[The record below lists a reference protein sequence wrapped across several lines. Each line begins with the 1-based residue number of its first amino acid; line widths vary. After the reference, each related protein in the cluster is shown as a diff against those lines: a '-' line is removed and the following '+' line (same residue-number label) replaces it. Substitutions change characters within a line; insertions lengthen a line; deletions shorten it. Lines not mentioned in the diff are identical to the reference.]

1 MERPTRGFTR
11 RDLSTESPI
20 GVMEVMEDRKAAV
33 TVGNKRIQRSEID
46 KG

>member
-1 MERPTRGFTR
+1 
-11 RDLSTESPI
+11 
-20 GVMEVMEDRKAAV
+20 MEVMEDRKAAV